1 MKNALLAT
9 FMLVSILAYSQSINK
24 SLSGDAPYSW
34 ETQQAKVLP
43 NGDLQWAPL
52 AFQLVKGSSL
62 RYIDFDGGNDSYDG
76 LSTSTA
82 WKHHPWDAAATGNAQ
97 IGSGIQA
104 YIFKRGVVYRSQLA
118 AKESGAFDNPIR
130 LTSDPDW
137 GTGEAAICGSVIATK
152 GWTKANTT
160 IAPNIPN
167 ADLVWYKDFSG
178 IENPTKVVCEVTP
191 SGIKRVYLARSPNY
205 ANTYTEPMQKW
216 WTFTAKAKSGSVLT
230 LTDIKNFSWT
240 NANALKGGDVWA
252 TEDVVVM
259 CTLWKQKIS
268 DFNPTTKTIT
278 VPDQNF
284 GGKDCKYY
292 VENTPFML
300 DAAGEYYYDKS
311 NGRLFIRLEGDKDPN
326 TTTIEVASKSNLISI
341 SGKNNIEISGL
352 TIGFTTYD
360 NVRYGTTDGVPAI
373 RIENSSNITV
383 KNCKFQY
390 LNGAIMANGTGKNL
404 VITDNEMNYM
414 DDFSIL
420 LNGPDEVSILRNKIF
435 ENGTRH
441 LGRWYSSIPAIAG
454 NLTIGEIAGNII
466 DYTWGNGINFFWGKA
481 DKATNT
487 VPFIRGLVHHNRVSH
502 SLQGVNDY
510 GGIES
515 WQGGPVYTY
524 NNISEDA
531 QGWHY
536 NWWVGNIMSLG
547 YPFYFDGAFKQYVFN
562 NIVKGS
568 GWNRNSAAYFQTYG
582 YYNMF
587 VHNVAY
593 NTSSLTGS
601 GDNGGGPDGQNYY
614 LGNVSDSTQLQI
626 DHTTDVSGV
635 PFESIGNNFF
645 SGNTF
650 QGTFVTNS
658 PNARFKFSL
667 SEFVNKLNSYIPDLG
682 EVGYETSKR
691 VFTMPKSGDFRPTAA
706 SELVDQGVKFFA
718 PFPLSSVVGEW
729 NFLKHRA
736 DSSLIKGENFYFTSE
751 FVNREAYNSFPK
763 NHMKA
768 YGLNSGSFV
777 KGNLEDFS
785 EGALVFDGKQTYC
798 SLKNDVSS
806 KTISNNVDM
815 TTNSFILETY
825 FKTEPGHTGSV
836 LISKFGTVGYG
847 WQLDINGSG
856 KILFDILYNRDLEF
870 GQSGLAIVNDGNWHH
885 VLAEVNRPGSSV
897 KIYIDGVLSNGP
909 TSGSMPASVSFT
921 NTNDLLIGKNY
932 AGGYFAGTIDFVRIS
947 KGTLA
952 DAKTTID
959 ELYKWEFDGPF
970 LYDFAGNTPIG
981 KRDAGALEKGAK
993 LCNMTVSSN
1002 PLIFGLS
1009 GGTKSFSIDAEKGF
1023 EVTKK
1028 SGTFFSYTVIGNN
1041 VNVTVPALTSGTRTG
1056 EIYILGCNETQ
1067 KIKID
1072 QQNIT
1077 ALNSQKQNNIKVMPN
1092 PVSGQPLT
1100 ISVPENL
1107 SANRATFIDLN
1118 GKVIT
1123 QNQLISGINSVSF
1136 NFPRGMYLLHIS
1148 GQQVNYTTK
1157 IVVN

>member
-1 MKNALLAT
+1 MKNVLLAT
-9 FMLVSILAYSQSINK
+9 LLLLSILVYSQSTDKN
-24 SLSGDAPYSW
+24 LSGIQYSW
-34 ETQQAKVLP
+34 ETQQAKVLA

-52 AFQLVKGSSL
+52 AFQLVKGSSV
-62 RYIDFDGGNDSYDG
+62 RYIDFEGGNDASDG
-76 LSTSTA
+76 LSSSTA
-82 WKHHPWDAAATGNAQ
+82 WKHHPWDNSATGNAK
-97 IGSGIQA
+97 IGSGIQT
-104 YIFKRGVVYRSQLA
+104 YIFKRGVVYRGMLI
-118 AKESGAFDNPIR
+118 AKESGTSDNPIR
-130 LTSDPDW
+130 LTSDPNW
-137 GTGEAAICGSVIATK
+137 GTGEASIFGSVLATN
-152 GWTKANTT
+152 GWTKANAT
-160 IAPNIPN
+160 IAPKIPN
-167 ADLVWYKDFSG
+167 PDLVWYKDFSG
-178 IENPTKVVCEVTP
+178 IENPTKVVCEVTS

-205 ANTYTEPMQKW
+205 VNTPTEPMQKW
-216 WTFTAKAKSGSVLT
+216 WTFTAKTKSGSVLN
-230 LTDIKNFSWT
+230 LTDTKNFTWT
-240 NANALKGGDVWA
+240 DSNALKGGDVWA

-278 VPDQNF
+278 VADQNF

-300 DAAGEYYYDKS
+300 DAPGEYYFDKS

-326 TTTIEVASKSNLISI
+326 TTKIEVASKSNLINI

-352 TIGFTTYD
+352 TFGFTTYD
-360 NVRYGTTDGVPAI
+360 NVRYGTSDGVPTI
-373 RIENSSNITV
+373 RIENASNITV

-404 VITDNEMNYM
+404 MFTDNEMNYM

-454 NLTIGEIAGNII
+454 NLTVGEIAGNII

-536 NWWVGNIMSLG
+536 NWWIGNIMSLG

-562 NIVKGS
+562 NIVKGT

-593 NTSSLTGS
+593 NTASLTGS

-626 DHTTDVSGV
+626 DHTTDVTGI
-635 PFESIGNNFF
+635 PFESLGNNFF
-645 SGNTF
+645 SGNAF
-650 QGTFVTNS
+650 QGNFVTNS
-658 PNARFKFSL
+658 PNTRFKFSF
-667 SEFVNKLNSYIPDLG
+667 SEFFNKLNSFNPDLG
-682 EVGYETSKR
+682 QVGFETSKR
-691 VFTMPKSGDFRPTAA
+691 VFTNPKSGDFRPTAN

-729 NFLKHRA
+729 NFLKHRS

-751 FVNREAYNSFPK
+751 FVNRESYNSFPK

-768 YGLNSGSFV
+768 YGLSSGSFV

-798 SLKNDVSS
+798 SLKNEVTS
-806 KTISNNVDM
+806 KTTCNNVDM
-815 TTNSFILETY
+815 TTNSFILEMY
-825 FKTEPGHTGSV
+825 CKTEIGKTDGV
-836 LISKFGTVGYG
+836 LISKSGATGYG
-847 WQLDINGSG
+847 YQLDVDDSG
-856 KILFDILYNRDLEF
+856 KVRFRITNNNEAVFSQLGSVIN
-870 GQSGLAIVNDGNWHH
+870 NGNWHH
-885 VLAEVNRPGSSV
+885 LLVETDRFNASV
-897 KIYIDGVLSNGP
+897 KIYIDGVLANTSSNGNF
-909 TSGSMPASVSFT
+909 PAAGVSLT
-921 NTNDLLIGKNY
+921 NVADLMIGRSSN
-932 AGGYFAGTIDFVRIS
+932 GNFFSGTIDFIRIS
-947 KGTLA
+947 KATLA

-970 LYDFAGNTPIG
+970 LHDFAGNAPIG

-993 LCNMTVSSN
+993 LCTMTTSSN
-1002 PLIFGLS
+1002 ALHFGLN
-1009 GGTKSFSIDAEKGF
+1009 GGTKSFSVDAEKGF

-1028 SGTFFSYTVIGNN
+1028 VGTFFSYTVTGNN
-1041 VNVTVPALTSGTRTG
+1041 VNVTIPALTSGTRSG
-1056 EIYILGCNETQ
+1056 EIHILGCNETL
-1067 KIKID
+1067 KVKID

-1077 ALNSQKQNNIKVMPN
+1077 GLNSLKQNNIKVMPN

-1100 ISVPENL
+1100 ISVPENF
-1107 SANRATFIDLN
+1107 SANWATFHDLS
-1118 GKVIT
+1118 GKVIA
-1123 QNQLISGINSVSF
+1123 QNQLFSGINSVRL
-1136 NFPRGMYLLHIS
+1136 NFPQGVYLLHIS
-1148 GQQVNYTTK
+1148 GQEVNYTTK